1 MKKIIPVLGL
11 STITSLA
18 SIFSVAHIAR
28 ADCHEDTTP
37 EPVEYSTA
45 IRINE
50 LLPNPSGE
58 ESADEFIE
66 LYNDSNESVDL
77 TGWILSDASTKEY
90 TLSGT
95 IGGGQY
101 KTIYRSNSGIAL
113 NNTGGDVA
121 ELYQP
126 DGELL
131 DSIEYEDSAAEDTS
145 YAIDTKG
152 VWYWTTTLTPGREN
166 VITEVESSEESEDS
180 EDSQETIEDD
190 TDDNEETEL
199 DPSYEYSDDIELSE
213 LLPDPEGSD
222 ATDEWIELVNT
233 GNSAVNLFGWQIAD
247 ASKTYVIEDSL
258 ELGAGEYYY
267 FSIVETKVSLNNSGE
282 TITLYDPANDVMDE
296 VEYPAAETGESYARI
311 SGTWQW
317 TSQLTPG
324 EANQFGASTTTSA
337 AASISPDVAAR
348 SINESDTTQAVY
360 SITAAKQLQKGED
373 VIVQGTVNALPE
385 IYSTQYFYIQD
396 ETSGI
401 QIYSSQKT
409 FPELAVGDVVT
420 VHGKTSEANGEFK
433 INISAQ
439 EDISIDE
446 TGQTITPLEVTEY
459 IEADLGKLVMVTGE
473 VTEKSGST
481 IVLDSGWNVYFKR
494 GSGLKTSSLTEGQ
507 HIQAVGVLT
516 ASNDGIRV
524 LPRGT
529 DDIQPLTSEDTR
541 SDSLIKSAHASSGK
555 SPNENSTTSNQQYTL
570 DGLKETATTT
580 HPLVWLA
587 ILGGVLAVSI
597 GLSRSEKLKTLL
609 RNYIAQRAHGLANR
623 LGHSVAAEKNT
634 TDLNG
639 QNQYR
644 G

>member
-1 MKKIIPVLGL
+1 MLGL

-28 ADCHEDTTP
+28 ADCPEDTSP

-58 ESADEFIE
+58 ESIDEFIE

-77 TGWILSDASTKEY
+77 AGWMLSDASTKEY

-101 KTIYRSNSGIAL
+101 KTIYRSDSSIAL
-113 NNTGGDVA
+113 NNTADAA

-126 DGELL
+126 DGTLL
-131 DSIEYEDSAAEDTS
+131 DSVEYEDSAADDTS
-145 YAIDTKG
+145 YAIDSKG
-152 VWYWTTTLTPGREN
+152 IWYWTTSLTSGREN
-166 VITEVESSEESEDS
+166 LITEVESSEE
-180 EDSQETIEDD
+180 IEDPED
-190 TDDNEETEL
+190 PAENDNEEIEL

-222 ATDEWIELVNT
+222 ATDEWIELANT

-247 ASKTYVIEDSL
+247 ASKTYVIEESL

-267 FSIVETKVSLNNSGE
+267 VSVTETKLSLNNSGE

-324 EANQFGASTTTSA
+324 EVNQFSASA
-337 AASISPDVAAR
+337 ATSDTGISPDVAVR
-348 SINESDTTQAVY
+348 SGNESGDTSASDATQAVY
-360 SITAAKQLQKGED
+360 SIAAAKQLPKGED
-373 VIVQGTVNALPE
+373 VTVQGTVNALPE

-396 ETSGI
+396 DTSGI

-409 FPELAVGDVVT
+409 FPELVVGDVVT
-420 VHGKTSEANGEFK
+420 IQGTTSEANGEVK
-433 INISAQ
+433 INITAV
-439 EDISIDE
+439 EDISVDE

-459 IEADLGKLVMVTGE
+459 IETDLGKLVIVTGE

-516 ASNDGIRV
+516 ASNDGVRV

-529 DDIQPLTSEDTR
+529 DDVQPLTSEDSR
-541 SDSLIKSAHASSGK
+541 SDSLIKSAHASS
-555 SPNENSTTSNQQYTL
+555 SESANESSNTSNQQYTL
-570 DGLKETATTT
+570 DGLKETAKTT
-580 HPLVWLA
+580 HPLVWLGV
-587 ILGGVLAVSI
+587 LGGVLLVSI

-609 RNYIAQRAHGLANR
+609 RNYIAQRVRVLANR
-623 LGHSVAAEKNT
+623 LGHSVGAEKST

-644 G
+644 E